1 MKRIICT
8 VILALCAV
16 FAMGQTP
23 EEILGK
29 MEAAMDQHR
38 SEGVTM
44 VVEAKAPIVG
54 TLRSRTW
61 TLGNKYRVEATML
74 GVALIT
80 WIDETTQWELNTK
93 KNELTIKTLNP
104 TLNKK
109 SDGDGDLSDLS
120 GLSEGYD
127 LTITAETDTQWQI
140 QGKRSK
146 DNDDK
151 DSPKSIEI
159 VVAKDTFLPITFT
172 AKASGVRMTLRDIT
186 FGVPLSKVTFNP
198 ADYPT
203 ATIIDKR

>member
-8 VILALCAV
+8 IILALCAV

-23 EEILGK
+23 AEILGK
-29 MEAAMDQHR
+29 METALEQR
-38 SEGVTM
+38 KSEGVAM
-44 VVEAKAPIVG
+44 AVDAKVPIVG
-54 TLRSRTW
+54 TLRSKTW
-61 TLGNKYRVEATML
+61 TLGEKYRMEATMM
-74 GVALIT
+74 GVTLIT

-104 TLNKK
+104 NLNKK
-109 SDGDGDLSDLS
+109 SEGDGDLSDLS
-120 GLSEGYD
+120 GLSKGYD

-151 DSPKSIEI
+151 DSPKSVEI
-159 VVAKDTFLPITFT
+159 VVAKGTFLPISFT
-172 AKASGVRMTLRDIT
+172 AKASGVRMTLHDIT

-198 ADYPT
+198 ADYPD
-203 ATIIDKR
+203 AKIIDKR